1 MWSTV
6 SSKLHNTLSQKQS
19 TNQTNKHPRSPRLS
33 TRQWETDFLLVS
45 FSLHK
50 GHCQAMLYCVDKY
63 FVHSSTGGHLLVL
76 LSGYYTQCYY
86 DTCMWAVVE
95 QRESLL
101 SSSLFFTTWLYPLH
115 RPGWS
120 GVYCFSFTVRAP
132 LTTTALDCYHPPLS
146 ILPIP
151 VIPTFASVLFRV

>member
-19 TNQTNKHPRSPRLS
+19 TNQTNKHPRSPRPS
-33 TRQWETDFLLVS
+33 TRQWEIDFLLVS

-63 FVHSSTGGHLLVL
+63 FVHSSTEGHLLVL

-95 QRESLL
+95 QRVFTLFLFVFHNLTLPSTQTWMVWSVLLLLHSES
-101 SSSLFFTTWLYPLH
+101 SPNH
-115 RPGWS
+115 
-120 GVYCFSFTVRAP
+120 
-132 LTTTALDCYHPPLS
+132 TALDRYHSHLS

-151 VIPTFASVLFRV
+151 LVPTFPSVLFRV